1 MNQASTTA
9 GVVSYE
15 EARRLVCQ
23 EAGKLQAAVIA
34 RGTPGCEPL
43 ELLDAHG
50 RVLAEEIRAD
60 RDIPPFP
67 RATRDGY
74 AVRSA
79 DVASLPAKLTVVAEI
94 KAGQGMST
102 ALGALQPGQTAAIM
116 TGAPV
121 PAGADAVVMVEYTS
135 LHVQQI
141 GVQQAEVHRPVTPGE
156 NIVPAGSEAGRGDVL
171 LAAGARLSYP
181 HVALAAAAGKAR
193 VSVYRRP
200 RIAILSTGDEVVEID
215 QRPGPYQIRNSNS
228 YSLAAQIKSAGAVP
242 WQLDIA
248 PDEPARLTRL
258 IKQGLEADLLV
269 LSGGVSMGKYDL
281 VEQILAKLNAE
292 FFFTGAEIQPGR
304 PVVFGQATSS
314 GGRKTCFLGLPGNP
328 VSTMVTFEL
337 FGRPLVDGLSGAR
350 PAALNFPMAR
360 LHKGIKVTRGLT
372 RFLPAY
378 LEGGYPDARVTLVP
392 WRGSGDVVALAQ
404 ANCFLVVAPD
414 REELQAGEMA
424 AVMLRN
430 S

>member
-1 MNQASTTA
+1 MNQGAATA

-15 EARRLVCQ
+15 EARRRVGE
-23 EAGKLQAAVIA
+23 EAGKLRAAVIA
-34 RGTPGCEPL
+34 SGPAGCEPL

-50 RVLAEEIRAD
+50 RVLAEEVRAD

-79 DVASLPAKLTVVAEI
+79 DLATPPATLTVVAEI
-94 KAGQGMST
+94 KAGQGMSPDR
-102 ALGALQPGQTAAIM
+102 GALRPGETAAIM

-121 PAGADAVVMVEYTS
+121 PAGADAVVMVEYTT
-135 LHVQQI
+135 LAGRQVEIQR
-141 GVQQAEVHRPVTPGE
+141 VVTRGE
-156 NIVPAGSEAGRGDVL
+156 NIVPAGSEAGRGEVL
-171 LAAGARLSYP
+171 LAAGTRLAYP

-215 QRPGPYQIRNSNS
+215 QRPGPWQIRNSNS
-228 YSLAAQIKSAGAVP
+228 YSLAAQIKSAGGVP

-248 PDEPARLTRL
+248 PDEPVRLTRL
-258 IKQGLEADLLV
+258 IKQGLQADLLV

-281 VEQILAKLNAE
+281 VEEILAKFAAE
-292 FFFTGAEIQPGR
+292 FFFTGAQIQPGR
-304 PVVFGQATSS
+304 PVVFGQATGA
-314 GGRKTCFLGLPGNP
+314 GGKKTCFLGLPGNP

-337 FGRPLVDGLSGAR
+337 FGRPLVDGLSGAG

-360 LHKGIKVTRGLT
+360 LRTGIKVAPGLT

-378 LEGGYPDARVTLVP
+378 LEGGHPDARVTLVP

-404 ANCFLVVAPD
+404 ANCFLVVAPE

-424 AVMLRN
+424 PVMLRN